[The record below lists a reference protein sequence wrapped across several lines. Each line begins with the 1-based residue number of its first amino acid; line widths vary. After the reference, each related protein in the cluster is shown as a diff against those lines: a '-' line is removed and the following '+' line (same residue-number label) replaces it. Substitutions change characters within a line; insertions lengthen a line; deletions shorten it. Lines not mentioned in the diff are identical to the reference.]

1 MFNAKRAKRF
11 VPLSDTILLDSLSL
25 VPASASFTCYPEK
38 LGLIN
43 YATQSIY
50 FPNGRPD
57 SFFVS
62 FKVFPFNISKP
73 IYHRSTHEL
82 FPDRTRPANQYAIQ
96 YNKSSSTSLMANDGL
111 IKNGNISR
119 GISFGNN
126 QDVVVNSNLN
136 LQVSGKLSPE
146 IDILMAAT
154 DNNIPFQ
161 ADGTTAQLQEF
172 DKVYIQLNNS
182 GNKLIVGDYQL
193 SKPRNGYFMNFYK
206 RSQGMYYENS
216 YTDSSGKNPLKF
228 KTQISGAV
236 SRGKFARQV
245 FFGIESNQGPY
256 RLRGAENEPFIIVLS
271 GTEKIYIDGRLL
283 QRGQENDYIIDYNT
297 GEITFT
303 AKQLITKDKRI
314 VAEFQYAERNYGR
327 SLFFASEEV
336 QIKNTSYYINY
347 FSEQDNPA
355 RPLQQTLTQEQKNV
369 LINIG
374 DTLSKALASG
384 VERVTFNTSEVF
396 YRKTDSLVNDLKYS
410 PVYVYSIDPD
420 TAHYR
425 LKFSYVGEGAG
436 NYVQI
441 QSAANGKVYKWV
453 APLNG
458 VPQGNYEP
466 VIPLVTPKQQQ
477 MLTTGLSH
485 SFSPTNNLRIEG
497 VYTKNDINRLSG
509 RDKKNDEGSGVKVI
523 STNTFHINENNK
535 DKGFYANTDYEFI
548 QKQFKQVERF
558 RTVEFDRD
566 WNRQLSG
573 TINNDQQLYNIE
585 TGFFSKQYRLGYT
598 AGSFKEGSSYN
609 GFKHGAL
616 ASFRSKPIDIGY
628 AGSLLNS
635 NNKPINEST
644 NFYRHKAN
652 SAFKYKKVR
661 MNLNDEF
668 ERNLFKNNS
677 GDSLRNRAYQF
688 HEWEASIQN
697 ADSGKTNIRLFYK
710 ERSDKLAFKNHL
722 RDSTLAKNIGFQ
734 AGVYSIKNNPITVL
748 TTYRQLDIINQ
759 VGTSL
764 KPDNT
769 LLNRVE
775 YSPRWFK
782 NLISATV
789 FYETGYG
796 LENKKEF
803 YYLEVAPGQGQY
815 TWQDYNDN
823 GIKELNEFE
832 VAVFADQARYIRIYT
847 PTNQY
852 IKILQNQFS
861 ISFNLK
867 PAMVLKT
874 KKGFMAKS
882 LSRFNLQ
889 SAVKLDNKTN
899 GNDKYKVLD
908 PFALVADSALISSN
922 NNTRHSLF
930 FNQTSP
936 VFGADFTVIDNK
948 NRQLLLNGIETRSL
962 KSNEIRTRLNVFKNW
977 SLNVSAI
984 ASEKGNASQF
994 LTSRNYLIVSRE
1006 IESKI
1011 IFQPTTAFRV
1021 SGGYRY
1027 SDKLN
1032 KLNVSGERAFL
1043 NNYGIEFR
1051 FNQANKGSLNGKLEF
1066 TEIRFN
1072 GDANSSVAYEMLSG
1086 LKKGNNYTVELS
1098 YQRNLGSN
1106 IQISLNYNGRKT
1118 GDVKFVHLGGAQIRA
1133 YF

>member
-1 MFNAKRAKRF
+1 MFNAKREKRY
-11 VPLSDTILLDSLSL
+11 VPQSDTILLDTLSL
-25 VPASASFTCYPEK
+25 IPATVSYTCYP
-38 LGLIN
+38 LRVATIV
-43 YATQSIY
+43 YSTQSIY
-50 FPNGRPD
+50 FPDGRPD
-57 SFFVS
+57 SLYVS
-62 FKVFPFNISKP
+62 FKVFPFNASKL
-73 IYHRSTHEL
+73 IYHRSSREL
-82 FPDRTRPANQYAIQ
+82 YPDRTRPVNPYAIQ
-96 YNKSSSTSLMANDGL
+96 FNKSATTNLIANDGL

-172 DKVYIQLNNS
+172 DKVYIQLNNP
-182 GNKLIVGDYQL
+182 GNKLVVGDYQL
-193 SKPRNGYFMNFYK
+193 SKPRTGYFMNFYK
-206 RSQGMYYENS
+206 RSQGMYFENNF
-216 YTDSSGKNPLKF
+216 TDSSGKIPLRF

-256 RLRGAENEPFIIVLS
+256 RLRGTDNEPFIIVLS

-336 QIKNTSYYINY
+336 EIKNTNYFVNY

-374 DTLSKALASG
+374 DTLSKAFASG
-384 VERVTFNTSEVF
+384 VEKAMFNTSEVF
-396 YRKTDSLVNDLKYS
+396 YRRTDSLVNDLLFT
-410 PVYVYSIDPD
+410 PIYVYSIDPD

-425 LKFSYVGEGAG
+425 LKFSYVGERNG
-436 NYVQI
+436 NYIQI
-441 QSAANGKVYKWV
+441 QSTANGKVYMWV
-453 APLNG
+453 VPLNG

-466 VIPLVTPKQQQ
+466 VVPLVTPKQQQ
-477 MLTTGLSH
+477 MLTTGFSH
-485 SFSPTNNLRIEG
+485 SFTPSNTLRVEG

-523 STNTFHINENNK
+523 STNTFLINENSK
-535 DKGFYANTDYEFI
+535 DKGIYTNADYEFV

-558 RTVEFDRD
+558 RSVEFDRD
-566 WNRQLSG
+566 WNRLLSG
-573 TINNDQQLYNIE
+573 VINNDQQLYNIE
-585 TGFFSKQYRLGYT
+585 TGYFSKKYKLGYNV
-598 AGSFKEGSSYN
+598 ASFKEGDSYN
-609 GFKHGAL
+609 GLKHGAL
-616 ASFRSKPIDIGY
+616 ANYHSKPFDASY
-628 AGSLLNS
+628 SGSLLNS
-635 NNKPINEST
+635 SNKTTNEASE
-644 NFYRHKAN
+644 FYRHKIN
-652 SAFKYKKVR
+652 SGLKYKKVK
-661 MNLNDEF
+661 MVIYDEF
-668 ERNLFKNNS
+668 EQNLFKNNK
-677 GDSLRNRAYQF
+677 GDTMKNRAYQF
-688 HEWEASIQN
+688 HEWEASVQN
-697 ADSGKTNIRLFYK
+697 TDSGKTNVRVFYK
-710 ERSDKLAFKNHL
+710 ERSDKLAFRNYL
-722 RDSTLAKNIGFQ
+722 RDSTKARNIGLQ
-734 AGVYSIKNNPITVL
+734 AGIYSLKNNPITVL

-759 VGTSL
+759 VGSAL

-769 LLNRVE
+769 LLSRVE

-782 NLISATV
+782 NLVSATV

-815 TWQDYNDN
+815 AWQDYNDN

-832 VAVFADQARYIRIYT
+832 VAVFVDQAKYIRVYT

-852 IKILQNQFS
+852 IKVLQNQFS
-861 ISFNLK
+861 ASFNLR
-867 PAMVLKT
+867 PALALKS
-874 KKGFMAKS
+874 KKGYVAKS
-882 LSRFNLQ
+882 LSRFNVQ
-889 SAVKLDNKTN
+889 SAIKLDNKTN
-899 GNDKYKVLD
+899 NTDKYKVLD

-936 VFGADFTVIDNK
+936 VFGADFTRIDNR
-948 NRQLLLNGIETRSL
+948 NRQLLLNGIETRTL
-962 KSNEIRTRLNVFKNW
+962 RSNELRTRLNVFKNW
-977 SLNVSAI
+977 SLNISAI

-994 LTSRNYLIVSRE
+994 LTSRNYLIAARE
-1006 IESKI
+1006 IENKI
-1011 IFQPTTAFRV
+1011 IFQPNTTFRI
-1021 SGGYRY
+1021 SASYRY
-1027 SDKLN
+1027 SDKSNILN
-1032 KLNVSGERAFL
+1032 LSGERANL
-1043 NNYGIEFR
+1043 NNYSIEFR
-1051 FNQANKGSLNGKLEF
+1051 LSQANKGSFNGRVDYIG
-1066 TEIRFN
+1066 IRFN
-1072 GDANSSVAYEMLSG
+1072 GDANSAVAYEMLNG
-1086 LKKGNNYTVELS
+1086 LKKGNNYTIEFS

-1118 GDVKFVHLGGAQIRA
+1118 GEVKFVHLGGAQVRA